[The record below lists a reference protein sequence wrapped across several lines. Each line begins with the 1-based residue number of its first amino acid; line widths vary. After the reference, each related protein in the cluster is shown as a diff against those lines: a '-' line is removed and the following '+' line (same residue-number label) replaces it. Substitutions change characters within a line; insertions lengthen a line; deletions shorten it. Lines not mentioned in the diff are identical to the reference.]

1 MAKSRNFSIFLLKE
15 DFNAQTALK
24 EEHSLELIQEDN
36 SNLPEGAIMYISD
49 RTATPPW
56 WKSYWGISRNLNQ
69 VQKGAI
75 VFLPIENRWVALT
88 FGMTYHQ
95 LKDESY
101 EYDFGL
107 RTTLNA
113 LDPEKI
119 KSTDILEPES
129 AKRERVQSPTASNLT
144 FFDIKQDETIVKKL
158 TGAVRNEFQHISS
171 NITGASSLR
180 ITSKIEPDEIIS
192 LCTEIIELYNRT
204 DYLQTFPD
212 IQNIVPVKDPTKIR
226 ELNQLLINAF
236 EEAPVDLALTIPEI
250 IDHTNAFQIK
260 YTGEGRST
268 LEFNDVFIGDYRRYL
283 EDREVEQI
291 TEIQDFQKHKMI
303 ISDENGNQIHKFS
316 IYKCFLFDC
325 ELNENHFHLCE
336 GEWYQIE
343 TSYIE
348 KLRNV
353 LDPYFTSNHGYL
365 LPCDSIRE
373 DDYNITIATNNGAVT
388 CLDKESIS
396 PSGQYKVE
404 PCDLLSIKDSE
415 IELVHVK
422 ISTRSSSLSHLFNQ
436 GYNSV
441 SLLRMEDE
449 SRKKLKELLN
459 NDSTMSSLIDSNKYT
474 VVYGIISKK
483 NPANKSRNL
492 PIFSRISLLRVLNG
506 FRLMGIPCAIYFI
519 YDNVNRRENQDDN

>member
-15 DFNAQTALK
+15 NFNAMTALK
-24 EEHSLELIQEDN
+24 NEHNLELIKEDET
-36 SNLPEGAIMYISD
+36 NLPEGAIMYISD
-49 RTATPPW
+49 RQATPPW
-56 WKSYWGISRNLNQ
+56 WKSYWGISKNLKQ

-75 VFLPIENRWVALT
+75 VFLPIENRWIVLT
-88 FGMTYHQ
+88 FGMTFFQ

-144 FFDIKQDETIVKKL
+144 FFDIRHDETIVKKL
-158 TGAVRNEFQHISS
+158 TGAVKDEFRHISS

-180 ITSKIEPDEIIS
+180 ITSKIEPNEIID
-192 LCTEIIELYNRT
+192 LCSNILDLYNRT
-204 DYLQTFPD
+204 DYLQSFPD
-212 IQNIVPVKDPTKIR
+212 IQNIVPVKDPVKIR
-226 ELNQLLINAF
+226 ELDQLLLTAF
-236 EEAPVDLALTIPEI
+236 DEAPVDLVLTIPEI

-260 YTGEGRST
+260 YSGEGRST
-268 LEFNDVFIGDYRRYL
+268 LEFSDIFIGDYRRYL

-291 TEIQDFQKHKMI
+291 TDVLDFQKHKMI
-303 ISDENGNQIHKFS
+303 VTDENGIPTHKFS

-325 ELNENHFHLCE
+325 ELNGNHFHLCE

-343 TSYIE
+343 TNYIE
-348 KLRNV
+348 KLRTS
-353 LDPYFTSNHGYL
+353 LDPYFIDNHSYL
-365 LPCDSIRE
+365 QHCNEVRE
-373 DDYNITIATNNGAVT
+373 DDYNKNIASNHAHVT

-396 PSGQYKVE
+396 PVGQYDVE
-404 PCDLLSIKDSE
+404 PCDLVSINGSKL
-415 IELVHVK
+415 ELVHIK

-436 GYNSV
+436 GYNSAAM
-441 SLLRMEDE
+441 LRMEGE
-449 SRKKLKELLN
+449 AREKLKSLLN
-459 NDSTMSSLIDSNKYT
+459 NDNSFSSLIDSNNYT
-474 VVYGIISKK
+474 VLYGIISKK

-492 PIFSRISLLRVLNG
+492 PIFSRISLLRVING
-506 FRLMGIPCAIYFI
+506 FKLMNIPCSIYFI
-519 YDNVNRRENQDDN
+519 YDNVNRRQDQNDN